1 MNWAVVFLGVIIILM
16 IGLILVMSQVVGML
30 HDLHTQREDQ
40 HKEVITHLD
49 HLCQSANYQRTLI
62 EQQGCYQGWL

>member
-1 MNWAVVFLGVIIILM
+1 MNWELVFLGLIVILM
-16 IGLILVMSQVVGML
+16 IGLTLVLSQIVSVL
-30 HDLHTQREDQ
+30 QDLQTQREAQ